1 MDGREVLDLLDLTL
15 LDHEADEADLD
26 SLCMK
31 ANEHRPAAVCVFA
44 EHAPYVGSRLDDGV
58 ALAVV
63 AAGFPEGSESSEE
76 IAEAIR
82 EAVAS
87 GAEEVD
93 CVLEPRGDEDFPD
106 EGDLAKLIAMR
117 EASQGCILKVVVEAP
132 LLDERSLRAITR
144 MVLAVGADFVKSCTG
159 KRGGCGDGT
168 AEILA
173 YEAHRHG
180 LAAGGSA
187 GVKLSGGIRSKAD
200 AERLIGIVTGQD
212 PSLVGSQR
220 LRIGASSLIGEL
232 VG

>member
-1 MDGREVLDLLDLTL
+1 MDARGILDLLDMTQ
-15 LDHEADEADLD
+15 LDREADDAALD

-76 IAEAIR
+76 ITAAIR

-93 CVLEPRGDEDFPD
+93 CVLEPREEEDFPN

-117 EASQGCILKVVVEAP
+117 EASQGCILKVIIEAP
-132 LLDERSLRAITR
+132 LLDERRMRAVTR

-159 KRGGCGDGT
+159 NRGGCSDEV

-180 LAAGGSA
+180 LAAGRSA
-187 GVKLSGGIRSKAD
+187 GVKLAGGIGTKAD
-200 AERLIGIVTGQD
+200 VDRLIGIVTRQD
-212 PSLVGSQR
+212 PSMVGSQR
-220 LRIGASSLIGEL
+220 LRIGASSLLGNL

>member
-1 MDGREVLDLLDLTL
+1 MDARGILDLLDMTL
-15 LDHEADEADLD
+15 LDREADDAALD

-76 IAEAIR
+76 ITAAIR

-93 CVLEPRGDEDFPD
+93 CVLEPREEEDFPN
-106 EGDLAKLIAMR
+106 EEDLAKLIAMR
-117 EASQGCILKVVVEAP
+117 EASQGCILKVIIEAP
-132 LLDERSLRAITR
+132 LLDERRMRAVTR

-159 KRGGCGDGT
+159 NRGGCSDEV

-180 LAAGGSA
+180 LAAGRSA
-187 GVKLSGGIRSKAD
+187 GVKLAGGIGTKAD
-200 AERLIGIVTGQD
+200 VDRLIGIVTRQD
-212 PSLVGSQR
+212 PSMVGSQR
-220 LRIGASSLIGEL
+220 LRIGASSLLGNL